1 VNRIG
6 RPIPSV
12 RPRAAVAA
20 AGVVGMPAIAPG
32 VVSCQDSTRQLAQH
46 RASDGMSCRGVPD
59 GLAASAAVRPA
70 RLSRPSAGGSSLPE
84 ICQKRCLA
92 MPHTAPCPLR
102 PPQPIRC
109 DVVVARGVPRRC
121 VWCLRSLHTAEVT
134 GSIPVTPTSTNGFL
148 RPCCDACCQ
157 QIASKPPTVV
167 AVALKALP
175 RFGVLRIPCLL
186 GRGPGQRSS
195 RVGIRSLCLG
205 RTSPMVL
212 GVGCGDL
219 RFRYASRDR
228 SCPPRTG
235 GSPMP
240 CGPSTDHGAHAT
252 ASLGSPGGLRIRRSD
267 TVLNHA

>member
-1 VNRIG
+1 MNRIG

-102 PPQPIRC
+102 LSTTAVELRRC
-109 DVVVARGVPRRC
+109 DVTRDAAWVRVAPA
-121 VWCLRSLHTAEVT
+121 LPSHHTAELAYHACKA
-134 GSIPVTPTSTNGFL
+134 GSTRTRL
-148 RPCCDACCQ
+148 RG
-157 QIASKPPTVV
+157 
-167 AVALKALP
+167 
-175 RFGVLRIPCLL
+175 RFHKRLIGMGGL
-186 GRGPGQRSS
+186 G
-195 RVGIRSLCLG
+195 
-205 RTSPMVL
+205 
-212 GVGCGDL
+212 
-219 RFRYASRDR
+219 
-228 SCPPRTG
+228 
-235 GSPMP
+235 
-240 CGPSTDHGAHAT
+240 HEAHA
-252 ASLGSPGGLRIRRSD
+252 
-267 TVLNHA
+267 HAPSHGQAARP